1 MMAFINPALFDA
13 LGFIAKEAYKDA
25 KEHGLYD
32 DENLSLEKRSDTF
45 VRKRLTLLIREEV
58 CEMWDAFKDP
68 AHFSEEMADVV
79 IMCMSAA
86 GHLGIDLAQEVQ
98 RKMEINEG
106 RPYGHK
112 KAGRLNVNTP

>member
-1 MMAFINPALFDA
+1 MNTKVSVDASFDELRHIVQA
-13 LGFIAKEAYKDA
+13 AYADA
-25 KEHGLYD
+25 QAHGLYD
-32 DENLSLEKRSDTF
+32 DDTLSLETHSVEY

-68 AHFSEEMADVV
+68 AHFAEEMADVV

-98 RKMEINEG
+98 RKMEINKG

-112 KAGRLNVNTP
+112 KAG

>member
-1 MMAFINPALFDA
+1 MVPSVDAAFDELRN
-13 LGFIAKEAYKDA
+13 IARCAYDDA
-25 KEHGLYD
+25 KAHGLYD
-32 DENLSLEKRSDTF
+32 DDTLSLESHS
-45 VRKRLTLLIREEV
+45 VEYIRKRLTLLIREEV
-58 CEMWDAFKDP
+58 CEMWDAFREP
-68 AHFSEEMADVV
+68 AHFAEEMADVV

-112 KAGRLNVNTP
+112 IA

>member
-1 MMAFINPALFDA
+1 MKATDINPAIFQA
-13 LGFIAKEAYKDA
+13 FAFIAKNTYEDA
-25 KEHGLYD
+25 RAHGLYD
-32 DENLSLEKRSDTF
+32 DDTLSLENHSVEY

-58 CEMWDAFKDP
+58 CEMWDVFKDP
-68 AHFSEEMADVV
+68 AHFAEEMADVV

-98 RKMEINEG
+98 RKMEINER

-112 KAGRLNVNTP
+112 IA

>member
-1 MMAFINPALFDA
+1 MVPSVDAAFDELRNISHS
-13 LGFIAKEAYKDA
+13 AYEDA
-25 KEHGLYD
+25 KAHGLYD
-32 DENLSLEKRSDTF
+32 DDTLSLEKHS
-45 VRKRLTLLIREEV
+45 VEYIRKRLTLLIREEV
-58 CEMWDAFKDP
+58 SEMWDAFKDP
-68 AHFSEEMADVV
+68 AHFAEEMADVV

-112 KAGRLNVNTP
+112 IA

>member
-1 MMAFINPALFDA
+1 MMNAKISVDAAFDELRHIVQAAYADA
-13 LGFIAKEAYKDA
+13 QA
-25 KEHGLYD
+25 HGLYD
-32 DENLSLEKRSDTF
+32 DDTLSLETHSVEY

-68 AHFSEEMADVV
+68 AHFAEEMADVV

-98 RKMEINEG
+98 RKMKINER

-112 KAGRLNVNTP
+112 IA